1 MKQFPRWLSRGVA
14 RLDYGLVLPLLA
26 RLPRWLARPLWI
38 LRGCIN
44 YAMDWD
50 WRTLSLGHGYVREA
64 TQHAM
69 AQLRLLAR
77 KKMAIGDKLSLNIII
92 PLLGAKSLKIAGQ
105 VAWVKTFAIFDEYMV
120 GVRFA
125 DIRGDARKRL
135 QSLADFLGT
144 RVNPDRKILLKEVKK
159 KANSCVVCQFADKQ
173 QQGGTSTLKI
183 RSF

>member
-1 MKQFPRWLSRGVA
+1 MSKIKSNKRKELRFSIQNGKAQMESSGGLFAFLKGAPSALPIVNLS
-14 RLDYGLVLPLLA
+14 
-26 RLPRWLARPLWI
+26 
-38 LRGCIN
+38 
-44 YAMDWD
+44 
-50 WRTLSLGHGYVREA
+50 A
-64 TQHAM
+64 TG
-69 AQLRLLAR
+69 LRLLAR

-125 DIRGDARKRL
+125 EIRGDARKRL